1 MKIISARFIKS
12 AVKPKQ
18 YPDLGLPEFAF
29 FGKSNTGKSSLIN
42 MLVNK
47 PGLVKT
53 GARPGMTREV
63 NFFVVNEAFC
73 LVDLPGYGYA
83 KVSKDIQKGFSEIPT
98 EYCSNRTN
106 LKTVFFLMDLRRVP
120 TEQDEEVLKT
130 LQTQGVPIA
139 LVGTKSDKLSRN
151 ELNQS
156 LMAWAKI
163 FDLDPKDVFVT
174 SSSKKV
180 GGLNLLRLISEQIRG
195 DSPQI

>member
-1 MKIISARFIKS
+1 MKILTARFIKS
-12 AVKPKQ
+12 AVKPLQ

-83 KVSKDIQKGFSEIPT
+83 KVSKEIKRNFAEIPQ
-98 EYCSNRTN
+98 EYCAHRPT
-106 LKTVFFLMDLRRVP
+106 LKTIFFLMDLRRLP
-120 TEQDEEVLKT
+120 TEEDGEILET
-130 LQTQGVPIA
+130 LQAQGVPIA
-139 LVGTKSDKLSRN
+139 LVGTKSDKLSKN

-156 LMAWAKI
+156 LFAWAKI
-163 FDLDPKDVFVT
+163 FDLDPADVFVT
-174 SSSKKV
+174 SASKKV
-180 GGLNLLRLISEQIRG
+180 GGLNLLKLISEHLV
-195 DSPQI
+195 